1 MSRKSNNLG
10 TSGLVQK
17 HLKKGANHEP
27 RPSSDVKRNPLSK
40 NENLGGFM
48 TDEDEKSYEER
59 VQALEEEG
67 LSRSDAQGVVDA
79 EILNGK

>member
-1 MSRKSNNLG
+1 
-10 TSGLVQK
+10 
-17 HLKKGANHEP
+17 
-27 RPSSDVKRNPLSK
+27 
-40 NENLGGFM
+40 M